1 MAIIHNL
8 KANTIHKAFI
18 LSAFTTTFIVVI
30 SFLAKDIIDASYSNI
45 TVKKYAVI
53 STSTLVACLI
63 SYYFMNVVFG
73 YGGGM
78 LDRT

>member
-8 KANTIHKAFI
+8 KATTIHKAFI

-30 SFLAKDIIDASYSNI
+30 SFLAKDLMDKNYKKI
-45 TVKKYAVI
+45 TIQNYAVI
-53 STSTLVACLI
+53 SVSTLVACLI
-63 SYYFMNVVFG
+63 SYYFMNLVFG

-78 LDRT
+78 LDRS